1 MLNTV
6 DNSWKLGGFNL
17 VKTVQIFPLNFEC
30 LMVRNQLCKKLSVYT
45 QLSTAVFHNL
55 FSVKYSMFSTLSTR
69 LITMII

>member
-30 LMVRNQLCKKLSVYT
+30 LMVRSQLCKKLSIYT
-45 QLSTAVFHNL
+45 QLSTTVFHNL